1 MTRPPRFLPST
12 TSLRRDL
19 FSLVRSYGSRLQ
31 KPRRPTP
38 PPHPCSPK
46 MRGSNPV
53 WPERNLKKLSSQL
66 ILKNQKWWTHSLS
79 ESTSGTSRTE
89 KVLRVPLPSA
99 SIVPI
104 LSALT
109 DFICLQ
115 VQTQRQTQTKVFNKL
130 ITSFIHWRMICSYN
144 KCFHFRKI
152 WNSRKI
158 IWENQQAKIENLTTK
173 VACPE
178 TREKHAIAA
187 QEFSSSSTRAIHLV
201 NLTVQKECG
210 WLIDP

>member
-1 MTRPPRFLPST
+1 MTRPLRFLPSI

-38 PPHPCSPK
+38 SPHPRSPK

-66 ILKNQKWWTHSLS
+66 IPKNQKWWTHSLS
-79 ESTSGTSRTE
+79 ESTSGTSLTE
-89 KVLRVPLPSA
+89 KVRLRVPLPSA

-104 LSALT
+104 LSTLT

-115 VQTQRQTQTKVFNKL
+115 VQTQQQRQTIVFNKL
-130 ITSFIHWRMICSYN
+130 ITSFILWRMICSYN
-144 KCFHFRKI
+144 KCFHLRKI
-152 WNSRKI
+152 FGR
-158 IWENQQAKIENLTTK
+158 NQQAESENLKTK
-173 VACPE
+173 SCMPWNQGK
-178 TREKHAIAA
+178 TCDFCAIVV
-187 QEFSSSSTRAIHLV
+187 FYFINWRYPL
-201 NLTVQKECG
+201 
-210 WLIDP
+210 

>member
-1 MTRPPRFLPST
+1 MLNCCLKSRFYILHFDFFKAGQYLIFFRTVLTSAGMTRPPRFLPST

-79 ESTSGTSRTE
+79 ESTSGTSLTE

-130 ITSFIHWRMICSYN
+130 ITSFIH
-144 KCFHFRKI
+144 
-152 WNSRKI
+152 
-158 IWENQQAKIENLTTK
+158 
-173 VACPE
+173 
-178 TREKHAIAA
+178 
-187 QEFSSSSTRAIHLV
+187 
-201 NLTVQKECG
+201 
-210 WLIDP
+210 

>member
-79 ESTSGTSRTE
+79 ESTSGTSQTE

-109 DFICLQ
+109 DFNCPQL
-115 VQTQRQTQTKVFNKL
+115 VQTQTPNANKSFQQTNH
-130 ITSFIHWRMICSYN
+130 FIHSLKNDM
-144 KCFHFRKI
+144 
-152 WNSRKI
+152 
-158 IWENQQAKIENLTTK
+158 QL
-173 VACPE
+173 
-178 TREKHAIAA
+178 
-187 QEFSSSSTRAIHLV
+187 
-201 NLTVQKECG
+201 
-210 WLIDP
+210 